1 LSTGPFPSG
10 KSRPN
15 KPREE
20 GGRRRVGPLIPAII
34 VVVVLV
40 AAFIGFSHLWTDILW
55 FDQLG
60 YGKVFWTK
68 NITRI
73 ILFVAAFL
81 VMGAAVWLQLHLA
94 WRHRPIYAPSDR
106 GDDPLAKFE
115 NQVQTFR
122 KAAFI
127 LIPVVIAAFAAIT
140 FASGWQTVQLFINRE
155 PFGEKDPQF
164 GLDIGFY
171 VTVLPF
177 LKMLVGFLSSVVLFS
192 GIAGILA
199 QYLFGGIRIQEK
211 AGLRLSR
218 AAGWQIGVS
227 VAAFV
232 LVQATNFWL
241 GRYSTMLKQDGRV
254 PGALYTDINAV
265 VPTRTILAI
274 AAVAVAVVF
283 IIGAAM
289 GKWKLPLITTAML
302 VVVAVVAGAIYPAII
317 QQFNVR
323 PSEKTMEKK
332 YIQRNIDMTRQA
344 YGLDEVDVSSY
355 DAQLQPKKNA
365 LAKDAATTTNIRL
378 LDPSIVSPAF
388 AQLQQFRSY
397 YKFSD
402 NLPVDRYT
410 VDGKTQDTVVAV
422 REVDAPK
429 DSWVNQHITYTH
441 GYGVVTADGNKVTS
455 AGDPEFSLS
464 GIPSEGK
471 LLGGEEYEPRIYFGQ
486 NSPQFSVV
494 GGPEDWKPRELDR
507 PSSDGEK
514 EEDEDTADLRNT
526 FSGDG
531 GPKVGNVFNKLAYAI
546 KFGSMNLL
554 LSDAVNSESQIL
566 YDRDPQKRVK
576 EVAPYLQVDSTAYPA
591 IVDGRVKWIVD
602 AYTTSNDYPYSTS
615 QTLGDAVRDT
625 LTGDSAQ
632 TSDQFSDKVNYIRN
646 SVKATVDAYD
656 GKVDLYAWDDKDPL
670 LKAWRNAYPDTIKPM
685 SKMSGDLMSHVRYP
699 EDMFKVQRELLGEYH
714 VTDADDF
721 YEENDAWQVPNDPTG
736 GSGDSTSKQ
745 PPYYL
750 SIKMPGAEQEAFS
763 LTSSFIP
770 RQSGSNARNVMYG
783 FMAADGDA
791 GGTKGKKSESYGK
804 IRLLKLPTQ
813 PGVPGPGQAQQNFDS
828 NGTVSQQLNLLRQGA
843 STVKNGN
850 LLTLPV
856 GGGMLYVQP
865 VYVQSTGA
873 TQYPTLRK
881 VLVSYGNSV
890 GFADTLPEALDQV
903 FEGDSGA
910 ETSDGAGNT
919 DGGSDDGANEP
930 EQTDEQ
936 KRSAALEDA
945 NEAIKEGQEALG
957 DSDFTAY
964 DKAQKKL
971 EKALEEATEAD
982 DAINGKSGSK
992 DSSGDGGESASP
1004 SASAT
1009 PAKEDE

>member
-1 LSTGPFPSG
+1 
-10 KSRPN
+10 
-15 KPREE
+15 
-20 GGRRRVGPLIPAII
+20 
-34 VVVVLV
+34 
-40 AAFIGFSHLWTDILW
+40 
-55 FDQLG
+55 
-60 YGKVFWTK
+60 
-68 NITRI
+68 
-73 ILFVAAFL
+73 
-81 VMGAAVWLQLHLA
+81 
-94 WRHRPIYAPSDR
+94 
-106 GDDPLAKFE
+106 
-115 NQVQTFR
+115 
-122 KAAFI
+122 
-127 LIPVVIAAFAAIT
+127 
-140 FASGWQTVQLFINRE
+140 
-155 PFGEKDPQF
+155 
-164 GLDIGFY
+164 
-171 VTVLPF
+171 
-177 LKMLVGFLSSVVLFS
+177 
-192 GIAGILA
+192 
-199 QYLFGGIRIQEK
+199 
-211 AGLRLSR
+211 
-218 AAGWQIGVS
+218 

-232 LVQATNFWL
+232 LVQAVNFWL
-241 GRYSTMLKQDGRV
+241 GRYNTMLKQDGKV
-254 PGALYTDINAV
+254 PGALYTDVHAV
-265 VPTRTILAI
+265 IPTRTILAI

-283 IIGAAM
+283 IVGAFM

-332 YIQRNIDMTRQA
+332 FIQRNIDMTRKA
-344 YGLDEVDVSSY
+344 YGLNNVEVSSY

-397 YKFSD
+397 YKFAD
-402 NLPVDRYT
+402 TLPVDRYT
-410 VDGKTQDTVVAV
+410 VDGKTQDTVIAV

-464 GIPSEGK
+464 GIPSQGNLLNGK
-471 LLGGEEYEPRIYFGQ
+471 SYEPRIYFGQ
-486 NSPQFSVV
+486 NSPDFSVV
-494 GGPEDWKPRELDR
+494 GGDKDWKARELDR
-507 PSSDGEK
+507 PSSDGDDADK
-514 EEDEDTADLRNT
+514 TKDKSASDLRNT

-531 GPKVGNVFNKLAYAI
+531 GPNVGNMFNKLAYAV

-554 LSDAVNSESQIL
+554 LSDAVNSKSQIL
-566 YDRDPQKRVK
+566 YDRDPQQRVK
-576 EVAPYLQVDSTAYPA
+576 DVAPYLQVDSTAYPA
-591 IVDGRVKWIVD
+591 IINGRVKWIVD
-602 AYTTSNDYPYSTS
+602 GYTTSNNYPYSTS
-615 QTLGDAVRDT
+615 QTLGDAVKDT
-625 LTGDSAQ
+625 LTNDSAQ

-656 GKVDLYAWDDKDPL
+656 GKVDLYSWDSKDPL
-670 LKAWRNAYPDTIKPM
+670 LKSWEKVYPGTVKPM
-685 SKMSGDLMSHVRYP
+685 SKMSADLVSHVRYP
-699 EDMFKVQRELLGEYH
+699 EDMFKVQRELLGKYH

-736 GSGDSTSKQ
+736 TAKGDSKQ

-750 SIKMPGAEQEAFS
+750 SIKMPGADSEAFS
-763 LTSSFIP
+763 LTSAFIP
-770 RQSGSNARNVMYG
+770 RQSGANARNVMYG

-791 GGTKGKKSESYGK
+791 GDSAGKKSSNYGK

-828 NGTVSQQLNLLRQGA
+828 NGKVSQQLNLLRQGA

-865 VYVQSTGA
+865 VYVQSTGS

-903 FEGDSGA
+903 FQGESGA
-910 ETSDGAGNT
+910 ATSDGAGNT
-919 DGGSDDGANEP
+919 KGESDDSGSSDNGSS
-930 EQTDEQ
+930 QTDEQ
-936 KRSAALEDA
+936 KLSSALKDA
-945 NEAIKEGQEALG
+945 NAAIKEGQTAL
-957 DSDFTAY
+957 SKNDFTAY
-964 DKAQKKL
+964 GKAQKKL

-982 DAINGKSGSK
+982 DAIKGSKK
-992 DSSGDGGESASP
+992 DSSSKGGEKTPTPSKSAEP
-1004 SASAT
+1004 ST
-1009 PAKEDE
+1009 PAKKD